1 MLNPL
6 KIRQRILWGYGVPV
20 LLSISISAIAFGQM
34 QSVSRQVNRS
44 AKQGDLLV
52 VSERMSFAIAQM
64 QQSAASF
71 MLDPESEW
79 LESYEEGVKL
89 FENSSQVAI
98 AELQGSPHA
107 EAVREIV
114 DLGTQIDTLNRYAI
128 ALIQG
133 NERDRA
139 IRTFTAAESQK
150 LMRQLN
156 QEIAALVRTQ
166 HQLLSQQNRQSE
178 MTISSL
184 LRWQW
189 IATSVW
195 VVVAVAIAAQVSR
208 YVSHRLRE
216 AVRGV
221 AKFSGEVKTMLDLQ
235 QGAIERQ
242 SRGVSDTQAL
252 LGQLNVTSH
261 QISSQIKGSRDRLEV
276 LDRHVAFLWEQLS
289 EIHQIASVVQEL
301 AHQTNLLA
309 LNAGVEALRTG
320 SPTGGFDLVALKMR
334 ALAYE
339 SQQCAN
345 QISPLV
351 REMETASGEGSSLD
365 RGVQDFDTLKQAFE
379 DIDGAIAQVEIHSQQ
394 EAMTVQQLLVS
405 IEQLESDIA
414 QIASISQE
422 SHLSLKELDEASDDL
437 KKLL

>member
-1 MLNPL
+1 M
-6 KIRQRILWGYGVPV
+6 V
-20 LLSISISAIAFGQM
+20 
-34 QSVSRQVNRS
+34 
-44 AKQGDLLV
+44 
-52 VSERMSFAIAQM
+52 
-64 QQSAASF
+64 
-71 MLDPESEW
+71 
-79 LESYEEGVKL
+79 
-89 FENSSQVAI
+89 
-98 AELQGSPHA
+98 
-107 EAVREIV
+107 
-114 DLGTQIDTLNRYAI
+114 
-128 ALIQG
+128 
-133 NERDRA
+133 
-139 IRTFTAAESQK
+139 
-150 LMRQLN
+150 
-156 QEIAALVRTQ
+156 
-166 HQLLSQQNRQSE
+166 
-178 MTISSL
+178 
-184 LRWQW
+184 
-189 IATSVW
+189 
-195 VVVAVAIAAQVSR
+195 
-208 YVSHRLRE
+208 
-216 AVRGV
+216 
-221 AKFSGEVKTMLDLQ
+221 DLQ

-242 SRGVSDTQAL
+242 TRGVRDTQAL
-252 LGQLNVTSH
+252 LGQLNVASH

-351 REMETASGEGSSLD
+351 RGMETANGEVSPVD

-379 DIDGAIAQVEIHSQQ
+379 DIDGAIAQVETHSHQ

-422 SHLSLKELDEASDDL
+422 SHLSLKELDEARDDL